1 MKPIYLKE
9 YLIAGLTGFFI
20 GLRLLG
26 PTLGVFYLLAAGAC
40 TFFAFRNNVKVV
52 FTILPYLVYT
62 EMFMR
67 TGTGGSYVP
76 YLFIEYLMIAL
87 FIIMLFNKKGELK
100 IHSRSAILIL
110 LYTVIEFLDVIRAA
124 DITYARSMVTNSVL
138 LTFVAIWA
146 SSNAINSKTTSHIIK
161 HLTLASVYLCGN
173 ILVAHFTHQISY
185 SLVSSSEATNRMAP
199 VQVSG
204 FLGVGSSLLF
214 LYLMNDTN
222 KKRFFSHLGMFA
234 ISVTLMILSFSRGGI
249 YFLSSVIALFAIFN
263 WREIQR
269 FGILLLL
276 LPVGYIIYYYATN
289 ATDGKIEQRYSAEGG
304 ASTREDLVKAGFTIF
319 MDEPLAGVGTGNY
332 GKEIKDRDL
341 YGVESGAHNEFV
353 RAAAEH
359 GLFGILFYWGF
370 YIVILFEVLS
380 RKKAQRELAL
390 YFLALY
396 CLIIVHNG
404 LKTAVQP
411 YLLVIIIA
419 TPTMV
424 AKKKREYVSTEV
436 YLSGAA

>member
-1 MKPIYLKE
+1 MKPISTKE
-9 YLIAGLTGFFI
+9 YLVAGGIGFLV
-20 GLRLLG
+20 GMRLLG
-26 PTLGVFYLLAAGAC
+26 STLGIFYILIGGVC
-40 TFFAFRNNVKVV
+40 VYFAFRNDIKSV
-52 FTILPYLVYT
+52 FTYMPYLAFT

-76 YLFIEYLMIAL
+76 YLFMPYLMITV
-87 FIIMLFNKKGELK
+87 FVVMLFNKKGGLSV
-100 IHSRSAILIL
+100 HSRCALPIL
-110 LYTVIEFLDVIRAA
+110 LYTVIEALDMIRAD
-124 DITYARSMVTNSVL
+124 DIQYARSMVTNSIL

-185 SLVSSSEATNRMAP
+185 SLVSSSESTNRMAP
-199 VQVSG
+199 VLVSG

-222 KKRFFSHLGMFA
+222 KRRFVSHLVMFVV
-234 ISVTLMILSFSRGGI
+234 SVTLMVLSFSRGGI

-263 WREIQR
+263 WREIKR
-269 FGILLLL
+269 FAILFLL

-289 ATDGKIEQRYSAEGG
+289 ATDGKIEERYSAEGG
-304 ASTREDLVKAGFTIF
+304 ASTREDLVKAGFAIF

-332 GKEIKDRDL
+332 GREIRERDL
-341 YGVESGAHNEFV
+341 YDVESGAHNEFV

-370 YIVILFEVLS
+370 
-380 RKKAQRELAL
+380 
-390 YFLALY
+390 
-396 CLIIVHNG
+396 
-404 LKTAVQP
+404 
-411 YLLVIIIA
+411 
-419 TPTMV
+419 
-424 AKKKREYVSTEV
+424 
-436 YLSGAA
+436 

>member
-1 MKPIYLKE
+1 MV
-9 YLIAGLTGFFI
+9 FFI

-26 PTLGVFYLLAAGAC
+26 PTLGIFYIMGAAVC
-40 TFFAFRNNVKVV
+40 VYFAFKNDVKNV
-52 FTILPYLVYT
+52 FTVLPYLVYT

-76 YLFIEYLMIAL
+76 YLFMQYLMIAL
-87 FIIMLFNKKGELK
+87 FFIMLLNKKGELRV
-100 IHSRSAILIL
+100 HSRCAVLIL
-110 LYTVIEFLDVIRAA
+110 LYAVIEFLDIIRAE

-138 LTFVAIWA
+138 LTFVALWA
-146 SSNAINSKTTSHIIK
+146 SSNPLDSKTTAHVVK

-214 LYLMNDTN
+214 IYLMNEHN
-222 KKRFFSHLGMFA
+222 RQRFFIHLIVFVVA
-234 ISVTLMILSFSRGGI
+234 VTLMVLSFSRGGI
-249 YFLSSVIALFAIFN
+249 YFLSAVIALFCLFN
-263 WREIQR
+263 WKQIQR
-269 FGILLLL
+269 FAILLLL
-276 LPVGYIIYYYATN
+276 LPIGYIIYYYVTN
-289 ATDGKIEQRYSAEGG
+289 ATDGVIQQRYEAEGTT
-304 ASTREDLVKAGFTIF
+304 TRQELIKAGFKIF

-332 GKEIKDRDL
+332 GKEIADRDL
-341 YGVESGAHNEFV
+341 FSVESGAHNEFV

-359 GLFGILFYWGF
+359 GIPGILFYWGF
-370 YIVILFEVLS
+370 YITIVLEIVR
-380 RKKAQRELAL
+380 RKKPQRDLGI
-390 YFLALY
+390 YFLVLY

-404 LKTAVQP
+404 FKTAIQP
-411 YLLVIIIA
+411 YLLTLVIA

-424 AKKKREYVSTEV
+424 AVKKKEYVPAEAYYTE
-436 YLSGAA
+436 GA